1 MSNFI
6 GRPPF
11 SNSLWVGI
19 ETMQFHIAQTKI
31 FLRTPSFPI
40 QGVPMNNLAPMKN
53 CPGGVQGNLNWMPG
67 YFNIQVKVQ
76 NYCKVYTS
84 QWNFGRAYYSCT
96 LNYLSSNLL
105 CSLFLHIYYSQVFSF
120 HMDNVLL
127 SLFPILCPLFAAF
140 HLARSGYIDCILP
153 KHYCSALAEF
163 FLTHKSVIVHKIIL
177 HMGIFRNHIF

>member
-67 YFNIQVKVQ
+67 
-76 NYCKVYTS
+76 TS
-84 QWNFGRAYYSCT
+84 YVCHQGDKT
-96 LNYLSSNLL
+96 LVMPTYLHFQIKL
-105 CSLFLHIYYSQVFSF
+105 
-120 HMDNVLL
+120 
-127 SLFPILCPLFAAF
+127 
-140 HLARSGYIDCILP
+140 
-153 KHYCSALAEF
+153 
-163 FLTHKSVIVHKIIL
+163 
-177 HMGIFRNHIF
+177 

>member
-19 ETMQFHIAQTKI
+19 ETMQFHIAQTNF

-67 YFNIQVKVQ
+67 YMHCLLKGVI
-76 NYCKVYTS
+76 
-84 QWNFGRAYYSCT
+84 GRQ
-96 LNYLSSNLL
+96 
-105 CSLFLHIYYSQVFSF
+105 H
-120 HMDNVLL
+120 VLEDL
-127 SLFPILCPLFAAF
+127 E
-140 HLARSGYIDCILP
+140 HLQ
-153 KHYCSALAEF
+153 
-163 FLTHKSVIVHKIIL
+163 
-177 HMGIFRNHIF
+177 

>member
-53 CPGGVQGNLNWMPG
+53 CPGGGVQGNLNWMPG
-67 YFNIQVKVQ
+67 YYQFVCI
-76 NYCKVYTS
+76 S
-84 QWNFGRAYYSCT
+84 NFRVARYVPG
-96 LNYLSSNLL
+96 L
-105 CSLFLHIYYSQVFSF
+105 CVFFRSLF
-120 HMDNVLL
+120 
-127 SLFPILCPLFAAF
+127 SL
-140 HLARSGYIDCILP
+140 
-153 KHYCSALAEF
+153 
-163 FLTHKSVIVHKIIL
+163 
-177 HMGIFRNHIF
+177 N